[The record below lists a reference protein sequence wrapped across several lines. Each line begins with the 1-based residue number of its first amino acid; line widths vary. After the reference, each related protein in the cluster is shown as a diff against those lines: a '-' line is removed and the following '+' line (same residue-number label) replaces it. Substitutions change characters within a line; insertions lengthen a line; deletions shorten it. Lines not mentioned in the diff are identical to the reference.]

1 MAKAPYPQATKK
13 DTGKITYSPLFI
25 CLHRFWQSAGS
36 GQEMRGLS

>member
-13 DTGKITYSPLFI
+13 DTGKTAYSPLFI
-25 CLHRFWQSAGS
+25 SLHLLWQSAGS